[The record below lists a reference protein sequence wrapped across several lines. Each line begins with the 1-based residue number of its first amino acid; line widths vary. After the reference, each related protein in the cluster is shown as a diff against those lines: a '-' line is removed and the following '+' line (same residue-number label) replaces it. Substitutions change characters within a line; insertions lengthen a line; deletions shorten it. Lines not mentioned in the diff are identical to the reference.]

1 MRASMNRALLAATV
15 LAAAALAAAASPAF
29 AQETGD
35 RATTFQA
42 GAHQDI
48 PGGTLLVAAYAIVLV
63 VLLLYV
69 VYIAFVQAGAA
80 KEIRRLEAAIEGK
93 RDRKKDAEPAADAKK
108 D

>member
-1 MRASMNRALLAATV
+1 MRASMNRALLAA
-15 LAAAALAAAASPAF
+15 AAIAATASPAF
-29 AQETGD
+29 AQDTGD
-35 RATTFQA
+35 RSTAFQA

-63 VLLLYV
+63 VILLYV

-93 RDRKKDAEPAADAKK
+93 RERKKDAEPASDAKK